1 MVWTPRVKRRIV
13 GSIRVTPLGRGRD
26 SNSARAVRHIIQSPL
41 KEGQPTSTMN
51 SNLHRDDLHKIVVL
65 NPKGGAGKTTLAT
78 NLASYF
84 ARRGPPPTL
93 IDCDPR
99 GYSVRWLNNRPAE
112 RPKIYGVAA
121 YEHCAQTS
129 LDSKLHAWPG
139 SKQLIVDLPAAL
151 PEEQLYYQTYDADSI
166 LIPVMPSEI
175 DIYSAASFIADLLL
189 VAQFDRRNRKLA
201 IVANRT
207 REHTISL
214 RKLMQFLTSLE
225 IPIIARLRD
234 SQNFV
239 RAAARGLGIYE
250 LPEYLARKDMERMD
264 SVIEWLDNWRMR
276 RLEAAA
282 TPAFEHVQDEEVLT
296 PALTRVR
303 LPG

>member
-1 MVWTPRVKRRIV
+1 MDNNP
-13 GSIRVTPLGRGRD
+13 
-26 SNSARAVRHIIQSPL
+26 
-41 KEGQPTSTMN
+41 
-51 SNLHRDDLHKIVVL
+51 HRDNLHKIVIL

-84 ARRGPPPTL
+84 AKRGPPPTL

-99 GYSVRWLNNRPAE
+99 GFSVRWLNTRSAE
-112 RPKIYGVAA
+112 RPKVYGVAA
-121 YEHCAQTS
+121 YQHCMQKTT
-129 LDSKLHAWPG
+129 DSVLHAWPG
-139 SKQLIVDLPAAL
+139 SRQLIVDLPAAL

-175 DIYSAASFIADLLL
+175 DTYSAASFIADLLL
-189 VAQFDRRNRKLA
+189 VAQFDRRNRNLA

-239 RAAARGLGIYE
+239 RAAAQGIGIYE
-250 LPEYLARKDMERMD
+250 MPEYLVKKDIERMD
-264 SVIEWLDNWRMR
+264 PIIAWLDNWRMR
-276 RLEAAA
+276 KLDAAA
-282 TPAFEHVQDEEVLT
+282 TTAFEHVTDGEVLT
-296 PALTRVR
+296 PAAARHR
-303 LPG
+303 LSS

>member
-1 MVWTPRVKRRIV
+1 
-13 GSIRVTPLGRGRD
+13 
-26 SNSARAVRHIIQSPL
+26 
-41 KEGQPTSTMN
+41 MN
-51 SNLHRDDLHKIVVL
+51 ANLQRDDLHKIVIL

-121 YEHCAQTS
+121 YEHCSRNS
-129 LDSKLHAWPG
+129 LDAELHAWPG
-139 SKQLIVDLPAAL
+139 SRQLIVDLPAAL

-189 VAQFDRRNRKLA
+189 VAQFDRRNRNLA

-207 REHTISL
+207 REGTISL

-239 RAAARGLGIYE
+239 RAAAQGIGIYE
-250 LPEYLARKDMERMD
+250 LPEYLAKKDVERMD
-264 SVIEWLDNWRMR
+264 PIIEWLDSWRMR
-276 RLEAAA
+276 KLDAVA
-282 TPAFEHVQDEEVLT
+282 TPAFEHVRDEEVLT
-296 PALTRVR
+296 PSLARPR

>member
-1 MVWTPRVKRRIV
+1 MQSDPN
-13 GSIRVTPLGRGRD
+13 RG
-26 SNSARAVRHIIQSPL
+26 N
-41 KEGQPTSTMN
+41 
-51 SNLHRDDLHKIVVL
+51 LHKIVIL
-65 NPKGGAGKTTLAT
+65 NPKGGSGKTTLAT

-93 IDCDPR
+93 IDCDPL
-99 GYSVRWLNNRPAE
+99 GYSMRWLDNRSSK
-112 RPKIYGVAA
+112 RPKVYGIAA
-121 YEHCAQTS
+121 QDHCTESGKGAE
-129 LDSKLHAWPG
+129 LHAWPG
-139 SKQLIVDLPAAL
+139 SRQMIVDLPAAI
-151 PEEQLYYQTYDADSI
+151 PENQLYYQTYDADSI

-189 VAQFDRRNRKLA
+189 VAQFDRRNRNLA

-207 REHTISL
+207 REQTISF

-225 IPIIARLRD
+225 IPVVTRLRD

-239 RAAARGLGIYE
+239 RAAAQGIGIYE
-250 LPEYLARKDMERMD
+250 LPEYMARKDMERMD
-264 SVIEWLDNWRMR
+264 PIIEWLDNWRMR
-276 RLEAAA
+276 RLDAAA

-296 PALTRVR
+296 PAFARHR

>member
-1 MVWTPRVKRRIV
+1 
-13 GSIRVTPLGRGRD
+13 
-26 SNSARAVRHIIQSPL
+26 
-41 KEGQPTSTMN
+41 MN
-51 SNLHRDDLHKIVVL
+51 SNLHRDDLHKIVIL

-99 GYSVRWLNNRPAE
+99 GYSTRWLNNRPAE

-121 YEHCAQTS
+121 YEHCTQKS
-129 LDSKLHAWPG
+129 LDSQLHAWPG
-139 SKQLIVDLPAAL
+139 SRQLIVDLPAAIA
-151 PEEQLYYQTYDADSI
+151 EDQLYYQTYDADSI

-189 VAQFDRRNRKLA
+189 VAQFDRRNRNLA

-225 IPIIARLRD
+225 IPIVAKLRD

-239 RAAARGLGIYE
+239 RAAAHGIGIYE
-250 LPEYLARKDMERMD
+250 LPEYLAKKDIERMD
-264 SVIEWLDNWRMR
+264 PIIEWLDNWRMR
-276 RLEAAA
+276 KLDAAA
-282 TPAFEHVQDEEVLT
+282 TPAYTHVRDEEVLT
-296 PALTRVR
+296 PAL
-303 LPG
+303 